1 MPCAKSTAPSLPE
14 MLTVPLIQFGL
25 GGVGRAVVERIL
37 HARDDFEWRYGLH
50 LSYVALC
57 DSEGAIVDADGI
69 SYGDLRRA
77 LDAKSEGRN
86 LSEIEAGYQHEG
98 VADIVDVAGV
108 NGAIVIDVT
117 ATPETVDAL
126 LLALDRGY
134 AAVLANKKPLT
145 QSYETFRRLT
155 QGDRLRYEATV
166 GSGVPVIAT
175 LRENLIAS
183 FDTIHSVQG
192 CFSGTLGY
200 LTTGLQAGEA
210 FSSLVRRAK
219 SLGYTEP
226 DPRDDLG
233 GMDVAR
239 KALILARTMGWPLE
253 LDQVV
258 VEPLYPPDL
267 AAGSVDD
274 FMAALPSLDGVYRHQ
289 AETAQAEGKTLRYVA
304 NLVDGDCHVAMQA
317 VALDSALGRLQGTD
331 NLIAFHSEV
340 YHTTPLVLQGRGAGA
355 HGTAAGVLADIVAL
369 AGCRR

>member
-1 MPCAKSTAPSLPE
+1 MVTI
-14 MLTVPLIQFGL
+14 PLIQFGL

-50 LSYVALC
+50 LGYVALC
-57 DSEGAIVDADGI
+57 DSQGAIIDANGI

-77 LDAKSEGRN
+77 LAAKSEGHH
-86 LSEIEAGYQHEG
+86 LGEIEAGYQHEG
-98 VADIVDVAGV
+98 LADIVDIAGTS
-108 NGAIVIDVT
+108 GAIVIDVT
-117 ATPETVDAL
+117 ATNETVEAL

-145 QSYETFRRLT
+145 QTYETFRRLT
-155 QGDRLRYEATV
+155 HGGRLRYEATV

-175 LRENLIAS
+175 LSENLIAS
-183 FDTIHSVQG
+183 FDTIHSIQG

-200 LTTGLQAGEA
+200 LTTGLQTDEP
-210 FSSLVRRAK
+210 FSALVRRAK

-253 LDQVV
+253 IEQVV
-258 VEPLYPPDL
+258 VEPLYPSEL

-274 FMAALPSLDGVYRHQ
+274 FLSALPSLDTTYRQ
-289 AETAQAEGKTLRYVA
+289 RAEAARTEGKTLRYVA

-317 VALDSALGRLQGTD
+317 VPLESALGQLQGTD
-331 NLIAFHSEV
+331 NLIAFHTEV

-369 AGCRR
+369 AHHCH